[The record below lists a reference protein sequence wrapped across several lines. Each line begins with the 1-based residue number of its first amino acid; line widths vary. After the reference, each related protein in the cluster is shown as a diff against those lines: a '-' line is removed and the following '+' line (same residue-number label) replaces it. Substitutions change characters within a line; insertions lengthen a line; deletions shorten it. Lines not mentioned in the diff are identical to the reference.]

1 MVLVPLW
8 LIVKRSF
15 LTWLKPQ
22 LPLSGSSQAVLSLP
36 EARLAPAP
44 GSLSPN
50 MYFRGLE
57 HVCFGVRLGLI
68 GAQRETTPGGGGRWR
83 EKKKRQQWWTYPWRQ
98 TGRLSLSRNIWLQS
112 NFGLIGLRN
121 AKTLWPKI
129 GNYLMS
135 LFNWCFWY
143 GVHDQDFFSNTTH

>member
-8 LIVKRSF
+8 LIVKRNF
-15 LTWLKPQ
+15 VTWLKPQ

-50 MYFRGLE
+50 MYLRGLE

-68 GAQRETTPGGGGRWR
+68 GAQRETTPEGGGEEG
-83 EKKKRQQWWTYPWRQ
+83 EEETQQWWTYPWRQ
-98 TGRLSLSRNIWLQS
+98 TCRLSLSRKIWLQG
-112 NFGLIGLRN
+112 NFAGLMGLIN

-129 GNYLMS
+129 GNHLMS
-135 LFNWCFWY
+135 LLSWCFWY
-143 GVHDQDFFSNTTH
+143 GVHDQGFFNKRTH